1 MIDKIEIEKAKT
13 LLDQNNIGEAIALLE
28 KLVEDSSNE
37 NKDVAYYVL
46 GNAYRRGNNWQNAI
60 NSYSR
65 AIEINPSSV
74 VISRNENTSF
84 HNISRKFPKELP
96 LQQIYYIL
104 KYIKRL
110 LIILKSIF
118 YIKNKT

>member
-28 KLVEDSSNE
+28 KLVEDPSNE

-65 AIEINPSSV
+65 AIELNPSS
-74 VISRNENTSF
+74 
-84 HNISRKFPKELP
+84 PAKEMRASC
-96 LQQIYYIL
+96 IKIL
-104 KYIKRL
+104 D
-110 LIILKSIF
+110 F
-118 YIKNKT
+118 YNKDMYNP